1 MKNIDSYIM
10 QTYGNRKLEFSY
22 GEGVY
27 IFTPQGKKYLDFG
40 SGIAVNS
47 LGHCNPILVKAL
59 QNQSTKLW
67 HSSNLYFNQ
76 NQEEYAKLLCEN
88 SFADKV
94 FFTNSGTESIECGIK
109 IIKTF
114 HHYHKNF
121 NKKIIIT
128 FDGAFHGRTFGSLSA
143 QKKEKDNDIFK
154 PLMPGFKKIPFNDIE
169 KLKENINEDTAAIII
184 ETIQGEGGIRPA
196 SLNFLDELKKM
207 CTKFEVLLF
216 FDEVQCG
223 FGRSG
228 KLFSYE
234 WSNIKPDIMAVA
246 KGIGSGFPMGACLAT
261 SEASIGMIKGIHGST
276 FGGNP
281 LAVSVGKAV
290 LVEIISNNFLENVDI
305 VARYLWAE
313 LKKLESIFDE
323 LVEVRGAGLL
333 LGLKTK
339 IVNIKFNEL
348 LIKEG
353 LLTIVASDNIVRL
366 SPPLIISK
374 NNVNEA
380 INIIRKVLEDLDG

>member
-1 MKNIDSYIM
+1 
-10 QTYGNRKLEFSY
+10 
-22 GEGVY
+22 
-27 IFTPQGKKYLDFG
+27 
-40 SGIAVNS
+40 
-47 LGHCNPILVKAL
+47 
-59 QNQSTKLW
+59 
-67 HSSNLYFNQ
+67 
-76 NQEEYAKLLCEN
+76 
-88 SFADKV
+88 
-94 FFTNSGTESIECGIK
+94 
-109 IIKTF
+109 
-114 HHYHKNF
+114 
-121 NKKIIIT
+121 
-128 FDGAFHGRTFGSLSA
+128 
-143 QKKEKDNDIFK
+143 
-154 PLMPGFKKIPFNDIE
+154 
-169 KLKENINEDTAAIII
+169 
-184 ETIQGEGGIRPA
+184 
-196 SLNFLDELKKM
+196 
-207 CTKFEVLLF
+207 
-216 FDEVQCG
+216 
-223 FGRSG
+223 
-228 KLFSYE
+228 
-234 WSNIKPDIMAVA
+234 MAVA

-339 IVNIKFNEL
+339 TVNIKFNEL